1 VAVSPLSSDPEARD
15 RQLANLVPGARTAPP
30 GNRRALK
37 HGAHATLSAEAIA
50 DEVRELYD
58 VLADSAPLRDR
69 VGNLPVADE
78 AAVEVAARALHRYRK
93 IATWLDLHGRL
104 DEKTGEPKGA
114 ARYEVEC
121 ERALERSLDALGL
134 NPRSR
139 AKLGLDLA
147 DAAGKAPDL
156 ARALAQGNGNG
167 EGGPA

>member
-1 VAVSPLSSDPEARD
+1 VPLSRDPIARGN
-15 RQLANLVPGARTAPP
+15 QLANLRRGGTAVE
-30 GNRRALK
+30 GNGHAVK
-37 HGAHATLSAEAIA
+37 HGAYATLTADAIA

-58 VLADSAPLRDR
+58 VLADSAPLRDG

-93 IATWLDLHGRL
+93 IAAWCDLYGRL

-114 ARYEVEC
+114 AKYENEC
-121 ERALERSLDALGL
+121 EARLERALDALGL

-147 DAAGKAPDL
+147 GAAEKAPDL
-156 ARALAQGNGNG
+156 ARALAQGQD
-167 EGGPA
+167 GGPQ